1 MRLFFRF
8 EYFTLCILFIFSV
21 LSIGCATIHPNHD
34 KQVKQLTLCNP
45 ILRTGKVLKE
55 IPTDFVNVESLKIQ
69 GTCLSVEISYGGGC
83 GDYVLDLFYQET
95 VQLNGTTEVILKPVF
110 KDNDPCRAIELDI
123 VIFDLSEFESVARA
137 GGIVLRI
144 FETEKSI
151 LYALPLY

>member
-1 MRLFFRF
+1 MRICKHTK
-8 EYFTLCILFIFSV
+8 YFHFSILFIFSF
-21 LSIGCATIHPNHD
+21 LSISCLSTRSAPDRLKNKVAD
-34 KQVKQLTLCNP
+34 CKP
-45 ILRTGKVLKE
+45 ILKTDRVLND
-55 IPTDFVNVESLKIQ
+55 IPTDYLSVESLSILDN
-69 GTCLSVEISYGGGC
+69 CLSIEISYGGGC

-110 KDNDPCRAIELDI
+110 KDNDPCRTIELDT